1 MLRYILRKL
10 AYGIVVLLLV
20 VLTISSIIYL
30 SPVDPATLTQGQ
42 RTDTQTVEAVQKQY
56 GLDQPLHVQL
66 GRYLRDISPID
77 ILNSNTFTN
86 EKYSF
91 IPLIP
96 VGNEKYFSLKLIL
109 KFDSFLDEIELQ
121 KYFLFVSWKL
131 NQIHN

>member
-66 GRYLRDISPID
+66 GRY
-77 ILNSNTFTN
+77 
-86 EKYSF
+86 
-91 IPLIP
+91 
-96 VGNEKYFSLKLIL
+96 FS
-109 KFDSFLDEIELQ
+109 
-121 KYFLFVSWKL
+121 
-131 NQIHN
+131 H